1 MCMSYLIW
9 KKHWKAFDWSWI
21 LQQAITI
28 NNLNSSSVVYS
39 HCQHNHHERKTLQA
53 GMPSPVQHAYRLY
66 YSVNSQQG
74 PQSLFHA
81 IIKIILNGE
90 IKMTNNS
97 WNNASVSNM
106 NNIILQI
113 LIGTYLCITDK
124 ECLEVPANSLSLRI
138 SPHSRGQGTGPWVWR
153 WFLHLKCNKGELK

>member
-39 HCQHNHHERKTLQA
+39 HCQHNHHKRKTLQA